1 MEWTKVTVTTTSE
14 AVAAVSNILIEAGAN
29 GVEITDAADFKAQ
42 ALGPYG
48 EIYDPAKQPHIKKG
62 AQVAAYYPETIFLPE
77 ILPQIKQRVAQ
88 LTDFGLA
95 IGENKVATTAVDSH
109 NWATAWKKYYHPVRV
124 TRFLTVVPKWETY
137 QPKQPEEKLIILD
150 PGMSFGT
157 GTHPTTRLA
166 MQALE
171 TVIRGGETLLD
182 VGTGSGV
189 LSIAAK
195 QLGADQVYAYD
206 LDKVAVRAAT
216 NNLAL
221 NPIAAQVPVT
231 VNNLLAGVT
240 QSADVIVAN
249 ILAEIILPMIPQ
261 AKPLLKPKGNLIV
274 SGVIATKLKQVE
286 QGLQQAGLSVVQVL
300 REGDWCALI
309 AQQQED

>member
-1 MEWTKVTVTTTSE
+1 MEWTKVTVTTASE

-29 GVEITDAADFKAQ
+29 GVQITDAADFKAQ
-42 ALGPYG
+42 TLGPYG
-48 EIYDPAKQPHIKKG
+48 EIYDPTKHPHIKKG
-62 AQVAAYYPETIFLPE
+62 AQVAAYYPETIYLPE

-95 IGENKVATTAVDSH
+95 IGANKVATAAVDSH
-109 NWATAWKKYYHPVRV
+109 DWATAWKKYYHPERV

-137 QPKQPEEKLIILD
+137 QPQQPDEKVIVLD

-195 QLGADQVYAYD
+195 QLGADAVYAYD
-206 LDKVAVRAAT
+206 LDDVAVRAAA

-221 NPIAAQVPVT
+221 NPIAAKVPVAA
-231 VNNLLAGVT
+231 NNLLAGVT
-240 QSADVIVAN
+240 QSADIIVAN
-249 ILAEIILPMIPQ
+249 ILAEIILPLIPQ
-261 AKPLLKPKGNLIV
+261 AKPLLNPQGHLLL
-274 SGVIATKLKQVE
+274 SGVIATKLAQVE
-286 QGLQQAGLSVVQVL
+286 QGLQQAGLAVVQVL
-300 REGDWCALI
+300 KEGDWCALI